1 MAFLPE
7 LVRMEEEDF
16 VQRSPH
22 RSDRLR
28 APRTAAPPSSVMNSR
43 RLN

>member
-28 APRTAAPPSSVMNSR
+28 VRRQRPRGCAAE
-43 RLN
+43 